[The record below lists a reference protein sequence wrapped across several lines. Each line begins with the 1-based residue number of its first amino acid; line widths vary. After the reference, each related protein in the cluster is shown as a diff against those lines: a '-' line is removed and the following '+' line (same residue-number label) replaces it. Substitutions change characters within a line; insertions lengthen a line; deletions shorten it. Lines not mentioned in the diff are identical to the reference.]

1 MSENDL
7 SRELPRDAELSAL
20 YRAAAEALPP
30 PALDRSILAAAQA
43 AVKPVTPAVRR
54 SRPWWLRFAAP
65 MGVFATLILTVTVV
79 MLVEREQQD
88 LLPRGAQ
95 GDDAPAAA
103 SAPVQNVEPEQKKE
117 KAAAEPMP
125 QRLQAPAATSAAA
138 PEAAAPAVAGSV
150 APPPAER
157 RSAAGAAADAAM
169 SRDEAKASA
178 PALAAPAPSA
188 QPAASSGELS
198 SRPAAAPPAPLL
210 ERAAPM
216 SKSMERA
223 ARGSVNSSADQAQR
237 SPEAWLAEI
246 RRLRTEGREAE
257 AREQLERFRQ
267 TYPDFVMPA
276 DLR

>member
-43 AVKPVTPAVRR
+43 AVKPVTPAVGR

-65 MGVFATLILTVTVV
+65 MGVFATLVLTVTVV
-79 MLVEREQQD
+79 MLVEHEQED
-88 LLPRGAQ
+88 LLPR

-103 SAPVQNVEPEQKKE
+103 SAPLQSVEPEQKKE
-117 KAAAEPMP
+117 KAAAEAMP
-125 QRLQAPAATSAAA
+125 QRLQAPATKSAAA

-150 APPPAER
+150 APPPVER
-157 RSAAGAAADAAM
+157 RSAAGAAADAAT
-169 SRDEAKASA
+169 SRDEAKEFA
-178 PALAAPAPSA
+178 PAPAAPAPSA
-188 QPAASSGELS
+188 QPAASPGELS

-223 ARGSVNSSADQAQR
+223 ARGSVNLSADQVQR

-267 TYPDFVMPA
+267 AYPDFVLPA